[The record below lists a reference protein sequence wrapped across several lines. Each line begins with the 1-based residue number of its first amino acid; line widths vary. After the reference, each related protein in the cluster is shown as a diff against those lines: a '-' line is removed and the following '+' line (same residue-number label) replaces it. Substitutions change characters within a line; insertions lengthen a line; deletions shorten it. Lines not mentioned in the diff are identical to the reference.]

1 MTIFLKNPNE
11 TENSIRDFELIRSL
25 ACQLLTRIGKSIS
38 NLRNKQL
45 TSRIRRERII
55 GEESG
60 HLDNINE
67 LNFNRRS
74 WGAEIYSNGI
84 PSGAVENRFVHSSRV
99 YVRYQVGRR
108 NNIVTHYYDLLWH
121 SFPLSLSSTAW
132 RYIIDSMIERLLSS
146 PPLDLLLAI
155 RFDHLYS
162 SVRIFAIIIAR
173 IVVTR
178 LVRLNWP
185 SGGIIGN
192 N

>member
-1 MTIFLKNPNE
+1 MELKSCLVELFGDDLPQKSKLNRE
-11 TENSIRDFELIRSL
+11 FHSDFELIRSL
-25 ACQLLTRIGKSIS
+25 VCQLLTRIGKSIS

-108 NNIVTHYYDLLWH
+108 NNIVTHYYDLL
-121 SFPLSLSSTAW
+121 
-132 RYIIDSMIERLLSS
+132 
-146 PPLDLLLAI
+146 
-155 RFDHLYS
+155 
-162 SVRIFAIIIAR
+162 
-173 IVVTR
+173 
-178 LVRLNWP
+178 
-185 SGGIIGN
+185 
-192 N
+192 

>member
-25 ACQLLTRIGKSIS
+25 VCQLLTRIGKSIS

-121 SFPLSLSSTAW
+121 SFPLSLSSDD
-132 RYIIDSMIERLLSS
+132 ISS
-146 PPLDLLLAI
+146 IRWSNDCCHLLLLI
-155 RFDHLYS
+155 CCLPFDSIIYTS